1 MIMLKLQI
9 NKIVESGLF
18 RYFIL
23 GVILVSGIIVGIETY
38 PDIYNSHHLLL
49 HTIDRIILLI
59 FGIEITLKIL
69 AKGNRPW
76 DFFKDPWNVFDFI
89 IVGVCFIP
97 GIDTHYIAVLRL
109 ARVLRVFRVISIF
122 PKLQILVN
130 ALLKSIPSMGYVI
143 VLLALIFYIYA
154 VMGTFLFGIKDP
166 VHFGNLHVSMIT
178 LFKVLTLEGW
188 TDIMNV
194 QFYGTSD
201 PMAEYNARP
210 TSYASVIY
218 FVSFILLG
226 AMIIMNLFIGV
237 IMNSMQE
244 SHQEM
249 EREMRSKGS
258 QTGSI
263 RGMMQELDRKI
274 DDLKKDITLL
284 KDVIKQ

>member
-1 MIMLKLQI
+1 MTLLKLQI
-9 NKIVESGLF
+9 DKIVESKLF

-38 PDIYNSHHLLL
+38 PAFYQSHHSLL
-49 HTIDRIILLI
+49 HTIDRLILLI

-69 AKGNRPW
+69 AKGSRPW

-89 IVGVCFIP
+89 VVGVCFIP
-97 GIDTHYIAVLRL
+97 GIDTHYVAVLRL

-122 PKLQILVN
+122 PKLQLLVN

-166 VHFGNLHVSMIT
+166 VHFGNLHISMIT

-194 QFYGTSD
+194 QFYGTND
-201 PMAEYNARP
+201 PLAEYNSKP
-210 TSYASVIY
+210 ISYFSFIY

-249 EREMRSKGS
+249 EREKKTKSPQSESFEG
-258 QTGSI
+258 I
-263 RGMMQELDRKI
+263 IQELDRKI
-274 DDLKKDITLL
+274 DELKNDLSKL
-284 KDVIKQ
+284 KDVIR

>member
-1 MIMLKLQI
+1 MLKLQI

-38 PDIYNSHHLLL
+38 PDFYKSHHSLL
-49 HTIDRIILLI
+49 HAIDRIILII
-59 FGIEITLKIL
+59 FAIEITLKIL
-69 AKGNRPW
+69 AKGTRPW

-89 IVGVCFIP
+89 IVAVCFIP
-97 GIDTHYIAVLRL
+97 GIDTHYVAVLRL
-109 ARVLRVFRVISIF
+109 ARVLRVFRVISIL
-122 PKLQILVN
+122 PKLQILVT

-166 VHFGNLHVSMIT
+166 VHFGNLHISMIT

-188 TDIMNV
+188 TEIMNI
-194 QFYGTSD
+194 QFYGTHD
-201 PMAEYNARP
+201 PMAEYNSKP
-210 TSYASVIY
+210 ISYVSVIY

-244 SHQEM
+244 SHQEL
-249 EREMRSKGS
+249 EREKKSKGPQS
-258 QTGSI
+258 ESLEGIIQG
-263 RGMMQELDRKI
+263 LDRKI
-274 DDLKKDITLL
+274 DALKNDLSKLR
-284 KDVIKQ
+284 DVMR

>member
-1 MIMLKLQI
+1 MTMLKLQI

-38 PDIYNSHHLLL
+38 PDFYKSHHSLL
-49 HTIDRIILLI
+49 HAIDRIILII
-59 FGIEITLKIL
+59 FAIEITLKIL
-69 AKGNRPW
+69 AKGTRPW

-89 IVGVCFIP
+89 IVAVCFIP
-97 GIDTHYIAVLRL
+97 GIDTHYVAVLRL
-109 ARVLRVFRVISIF
+109 ARVLRVFRVISIL
-122 PKLQILVN
+122 PKLQILVT

-166 VHFGNLHVSMIT
+166 VHFGNLHISMIT

-188 TDIMNV
+188 TEIMNI
-194 QFYGTSD
+194 QFYGTHD
-201 PMAEYNARP
+201 PMAEYNSKP
-210 TSYASVIY
+210 ISYVSVIY

-244 SHQEM
+244 SHQEL
-249 EREMRSKGS
+249 EREKKSKGPQS
-258 QTGSI
+258 ESFEGIIQG
-263 RGMMQELDRKI
+263 LDRKI
-274 DDLKKDITLL
+274 DALKNDLSKLR
-284 KDVIKQ
+284 DVMR